1 MLTCLE
7 SQKSPDDLFAAKFG
21 AYRKA
26 FDAALPQAALPGS
39 VSCRIGL
46 EANMTPADYPMVRI
60 VPSIGRYGAMIA
72 ARQCELL
79 IYVGLDVH
87 EFEAGLE
94 ALYQQ
99 LFAMEAAVI
108 DAALA
113 GGDLR
118 FSYIETI
125 FDEDRVDAFKLIAIR
140 GAVEL
145 V

>member
-1 MLTCLE
+1 M
-7 SQKSPDDLFAAKFG
+7 
-21 AYRKA
+21 
-26 FDAALPQAALPGS
+26 
-39 VSCRIGL
+39 SCS
-46 EANMTPADYPMVRI
+46 NW
-60 VPSIGRYGAMIA
+60 
-72 ARQCELL
+72 ARL